1 MPNPTVFIAF
11 QQPIKKAIVCND
23 LYDSVIRF
31 GKIQRIICMNSH
43 RPDMPHSLIEFE
55 SPESSN
61 KCIEYLK
68 TNPLPIL
75 NYKCRAE
82 VSNAESLNVKTE
94 SPQAH
99 DYTISPRFGHEA
111 PITRVLL
118 VNELPRYVTPQSPFH
133 FYNLFSLYGSIIK
146 VNVLSEKRT
155 AMIEYS
161 SIEDTINAYQ
171 NLSNV
176 KFFGSRLIVKHSKH
190 DSVAA
195 PPGIWCKYFQPSKL
209 LLHSTAPSVFVKF
222 IQLHPIIACS
232 PNTPMALCHYFDHYF
247 VPRPVDVFFDSPTS
261 GVFAFKTTQDAV
273 ICVSILNNKNENG
286 ILLKLAFVSEP
297 PQVSPSNI
305 KYGYSQPHPMS
316 RMSAN
321 QPILPAQ
328 PITPFQ
334 PMLLPQTIPS
344 QNLPPQS
351 LPPQNL
357 PPQSLPPQSLPP
369 QSLPPQSLPP
379 QSLPPQSLPPQS
391 LPPQSLP
398 PQSLPPQSLPPQS
411 LPPQSLPPQSLP
423 PQSLP
428 PQSLPP
434 QSLPPQSLPPQS
446 LPPQSLPPQSLPPQ
460 NIPSQNI
467 PSQSV
472 SSQSLPSQS
481 LPPQNLPFQQ
491 SQLTNPYSSY
501 KLESQNNN
509 QPYSLNETETTKP
522 IKPPTHYYNY
532 SQ

>member
-1 MPNPTVFIAF
+1 M
-11 QQPIKKAIVCND
+11 KEC
-23 LYDSVIRF
+23 SCIR
-31 GKIQRIICMNSH
+31 
-43 RPDMPHSLIEFE
+43 
-55 SPESSN
+55 
-61 KCIEYLK
+61 
-68 TNPLPIL
+68 
-75 NYKCRAE
+75 
-82 VSNAESLNVKTE
+82 
-94 SPQAH
+94 
-99 DYTISPRFGHEA
+99 
-111 PITRVLL
+111 
-118 VNELPRYVTPQSPFH
+118 
-133 FYNLFSLYGSIIK
+133 
-146 VNVLSEKRT
+146 
-155 AMIEYS
+155 
-161 SIEDTINAYQ
+161 
-171 NLSNV
+171 
-176 KFFGSRLIVKHSKH
+176 
-190 DSVAA
+190 
-195 PPGIWCKYFQPSKL
+195 
-209 LLHSTAPSVFVKF
+209 
-222 IQLHPIIACS
+222 
-232 PNTPMALCHYFDHYF
+232 
-247 VPRPVDVFFDSPTS
+247 S

-328 PITPFQ
+328 PITPFP

-351 LPPQNL
+351 LPPQ
-357 PPQSLPPQSLPP
+357 SLPP
-369 QSLPPQSLPP
+369 
-379 QSLPPQSLPPQS
+379 
-391 LPPQSLP
+391 
-398 PQSLPPQSLPPQS
+398 
-411 LPPQSLPPQSLP
+411 
-423 PQSLP
+423 
-428 PQSLPP
+428 
-434 QSLPPQSLPPQS
+434 
-446 LPPQSLPPQSLPPQ
+446 
-460 NIPSQNI
+460 QNI